1 MLHTFLRKRAYAF
14 TLIVVLSILLTAMT
28 AYAASKLIVAKKGGT
43 IDVAPGVKLVI
54 RPKALEEDTV
64 ISADMWIE
72 SGRIVYDFS
81 PDGVVFS
88 KSAKLIISRKILKS
102 AGVNDL
108 VLYSEDGEAIR
119 PRKKKKKFLVYEIDH
134 FSAYY
139 HRRR

>member
-1 MLHTFLRKRAYAF
+1 MLHTFLRKRAHVF

-28 AYAASKLIVAKKGGT
+28 AYAASKLITAKKGGT

-72 SGRIVYDFS
+72 SGRIVYNFG

-88 KSAKLIISRKILKS
+88 KSAKLIISREILK
-102 AGVNDL
+102 GTNVDDL
-108 VLYSEDGEAIR
+108 VLYGEDGEAIR
-119 PRKKKKKFLVYEIDH
+119 PKKKKKKFLVYEIDH